1 MNDLFYS
8 LMKELYIFQDLSSNA
23 IKELGKRFVE
33 KIYNKDEIIFKEG
46 DVSNSLMIIA
56 SGEVRI
62 TQKVSE
68 SNEEALMVLKK
79 GDVFGEMALLENL
92 PRTAY
97 AIAHTN
103 VVIFE
108 ITRTDFYDFI
118 DKDCENGVKILL
130 KIAMRLSSR
139 LREADIKLKTFL
151 NLTQWL

>member
-1 MNDLFYS
+1 MNDVFFTL
-8 LMKELYIFQDLSSNA
+8 LKELYIFQDISSNA
-23 IKELGKRFVE
+23 VQDIGKRFSE

-46 DVSNSLMIIA
+46 DISNSLMIIA

-62 TQKVSE
+62 TQKVDE
-68 SNEEALMVLKK
+68 NNEEALIVLKK

-108 ITRTDFYDFI
+108 ITRSNFYDFI
-118 DKDCENGVKILL
+118 DNDCENGIKILL

>member
-1 MNDLFYS
+1 MNDLFFT
-8 LMKELYIFQDLSSNA
+8 LLKELYIFQDISSDAVQN
-23 IKELGKRFVE
+23 IGKRFSE
-33 KIYNKDEIIFKEG
+33 RIYNKDEIIFKEG
-46 DVSNSLMIIA
+46 DISNSLMIIA

-62 TQKVSE
+62 TQKVDE
-68 SNEEALMVLKK
+68 NNEEALIILKK

-108 ITRTDFYDFI
+108 ITRKNFYDFI
-118 DKDCENGVKILL
+118 DNDCENGIKILL
-130 KIAMRLSSR
+130 KIATRLSSR